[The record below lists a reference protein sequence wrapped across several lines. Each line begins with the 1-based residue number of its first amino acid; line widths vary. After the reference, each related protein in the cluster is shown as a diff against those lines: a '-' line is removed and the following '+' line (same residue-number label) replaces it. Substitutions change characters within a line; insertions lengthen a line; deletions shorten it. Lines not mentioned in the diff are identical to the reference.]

1 MMSIDIKMKKFIMIT
16 IPLIMCIILSFS
28 CCCISNHKSTES
40 VIHSNLTGNLTVTFI
55 DVGQGDSELIVSPS
69 GKVMLIDAGE
79 SEQSSKVVS
88 VAKEKLVK
96 SFDVV
101 VMSHPHSDHIGGI
114 FYIISKYPVDQVID
128 SGYPHTTK
136 TYENILNLIDRR
148 NISYRVVKNGD
159 IVDFDPNVRVE
170 VLNPQNTWFENI
182 NDNSVVLKMTYG
194 DVSFL
199 LPGDAENDAEQVY
212 ARQLD
217 HIDVLKVGHH
227 GSKTSTGSYLLNKI
241 YPDVSIISVGK
252 DNSYG
257 HPSIVTL
264 NNLAKS
270 HSEIYR
276 TDVNGDITVTTDG
289 NTYSIVTERS

>member
-1 MMSIDIKMKKFIMIT
+1 MKKFVMVT
-16 IPLIMCIILSFS
+16 IPLIMCIILAFS
-28 CCCISNHKSTES
+28 CCCVSNHKIVDPIS
-40 VIHSNLTGNLTVTFI
+40 HSNLTGNLTVTFI
-55 DVGQGDSELIVSPS
+55 DVGQGDSELITSPS
-69 GKVMLIDAGE
+69 GEVMLIDAGE
-79 SEQSSKVVS
+79 SEQPLKIIS
-88 VAKEKLVK
+88 VAKERSVN
-96 SFDVV
+96 SFDII

-114 FYIISKYPVDQVID
+114 SYIISHYPVEQVID

-136 TYENILNLIDRR
+136 TYENILNLIDKR
-148 NISYRVVKNGD
+148 NISYRVVRNGD
-159 IVDFDPNVRVE
+159 IVDFDPNVKVE

-199 LPGDAENDAEQVY
+199 FPGDSEIDAEQVY

-227 GSKTSTGSYLLNKI
+227 GSKTSTGAYLLNKI

-252 DNSYG
+252 GNSYG

-289 NTYSIVTERS
+289 NDYSVITERS